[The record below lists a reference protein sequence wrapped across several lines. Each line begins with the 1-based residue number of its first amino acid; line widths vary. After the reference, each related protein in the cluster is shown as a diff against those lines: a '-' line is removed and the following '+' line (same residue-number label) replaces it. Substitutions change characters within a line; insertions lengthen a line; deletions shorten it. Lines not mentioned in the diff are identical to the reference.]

1 MLFPYSMY
9 IEREYWRK
17 NRNHKRIINF
27 KNLQTMGI
35 REHFYL
41 LSPTVLLYLVS
52 LLITFLFVKKNKFLY
67 FCLINWALCTISYIF
82 FFGEIYVNIRMSPS
96 DYSDRMFDISEGFPP
111 IMIEPL
117 HHLLFLIAIFLII
130 RKIFIKKKK

>member
-1 MLFPYSMY
+1 
-9 IEREYWRK
+9 
-17 NRNHKRIINF
+17 
-27 KNLQTMGI
+27 MGI

-96 DYSDRMFDISEGFPP
+96 DYSDRMFNISEGFPL
-111 IMIEPL
+111 IMLDPYITYYS
-117 HHLLFLIAIFLII
+117 
-130 RKIFIKKKK
+130 

>member
-1 MLFPYSMY
+1 MT
-9 IEREYWRK
+9 IHEY
-17 NRNHKRIINF
+17 
-27 KNLQTMGI
+27 
-35 REHFYL
+35 FYL
-41 LSPTVLLYLVS
+41 LFPTVLLYLVS

-67 FCLINWALCTISYIF
+67 FCIINWLLCTISYIF

-96 DYSDRMFDISEGFPP
+96 DYSDRMFDISEEFPP

-130 RKIFIKKKK
+130 RKIFIKKKKNSKNNLFGTIFDGKKASLFLITT

>member
-1 MLFPYSMY
+1 
-9 IEREYWRK
+9 
-17 NRNHKRIINF
+17 
-27 KNLQTMGI
+27 MGI

-96 DYSDRMFDISEGFPP
+96 DYSDRMFNISEGFPL
-111 IMIEPL
+111 IMLDPL
-117 HHLLFLIAIFLII
+117 HHLLFLIAIFLLI
-130 RKIFIKKKK
+130 RKIFIKKKKLF